1 VLKNLSCTF
10 LPSFDLCWLALGSAA
25 VFLANASAHYHYPDV
40 PRPPY
45 GCIVYGST
53 FERRRGRT
61 QLLLS
66 PQREKQRLLI
76 NQNTNRCVSMVRS
89 GAGWCRSGGD
99 LHLPAGHG
107 LDCRS
112 ARLRLQMAKNMRTT
126 QHNWPGKRRKMFWV
140 EKNRG
145 EWGNECVSCVSNAS
159 TIFPAA
165 AATSWLHHPPG
176 SPPPQPPLPLVQ
188 VPSCDPKL

>member
-1 VLKNLSCTF
+1 M
-10 LPSFDLCWLALGSAA
+10 
-25 VFLANASAHYHYPDV
+25 
-40 PRPPY
+40 
-45 GCIVYGST
+45 
-53 FERRRGRT
+53 
-61 QLLLS
+61 
-66 PQREKQRLLI
+66 REQG
-76 NQNTNRCVSMVRS
+76 
-89 GAGWCRSGGD
+89 GAGWCGVGQGGAEVGEIYIYPLAMD
-99 LHLPAGHG
+99 LTA
-107 LDCRS
+107 D
-112 ARLRLQMAKNMRTT
+112 LRGCVCKWPKTCE
-126 QHNWPGKRRKMFWV
+126 QHNTTGQGKRRKMFWV